1 MPLFL
6 DRPGGGGG
14 MENEIVLLFFSFR
27 QVCTCTYRISN
38 QVSKVIFSSCRNFSW
53 VYEIYKHSFVLG
65 MPD

>member
-1 MPLFL
+1 
-6 DRPGGGGG
+6 